1 MSGPLENYKNY
12 HQNKINILIHQTCI
26 PLLLMSFY
34 ACIPYYLSI
43 FVNLFYCLNFLLFD
57 LFSKR
62 SKGSLI
68 YMNFIYFG
76 HVFLK
81 ENFSKSA
88 SETYNRYQDLATEK
102 YHKGKEVVVE
112 GYDQNPL
119 LACGLAF
126 GAGLVFGAMF
136 PVAKR
141 EQELLRESAT
151 RLRDSLDDQTAHFVN
166 QTTDAVEDV
175 TEKVKGHENIPDKG
189 IDGQLPH

>member
-1 MSGPLENYKNY
+1 MSDKLNENMNQQTGVPATMRAPIPNREEIKRLEAEIRLTRREVDQRLEELNRRMNPAYIKDRVIAKASNR
-12 HQNKINILIHQTCI
+12 IHG
-26 PLLLMSFY
+26 M
-34 ACIPYYLSI
+34 
-43 FVNLFYCLNFLLFD
+43 
-57 LFSKR
+57 
-62 SKGSLI
+62 
-68 YMNFIYFG
+68 
-76 HVFLK
+76 K